1 MAEQKA
7 AEEFS
12 PVDWEHKRKIGRS
25 KIPGAPGWPQGVHP
39 ISIEGMAL
47 MGLDEQG
54 MLYWD
59 GKPVEVR
66 RRLDLSKW
74 EKAFAVIVGFFTIL
88 GGVGAV
94 AQGWAAAHQWS
105 CQIETVDWHCP
116 PKK

>member
-1 MAEQKA
+1 MTADPQGTD
-7 AEEFS
+7 EFS
-12 PVDWEHKRKIGRS
+12 SVDWEHKRRIGRS
-25 KIPGAPGWPQGVHP
+25 TVLDAPGWTTGVHP

-47 MGLDEQG
+47 MGVDEQG

-66 RRLDLSKW
+66 RRLDLSRGERW
-74 EKAFAVIVGFFTIL
+74 FGVAVGLSTTL

-105 CQIETVDWHCP
+105 CHIEAVA
-116 PKK
+116 

>member
-1 MAEQKA
+1 MADPQGTD
-7 AEEFS
+7 EFS
-12 PVDWEHKRKIGRS
+12 PIDWENKRRIGRS
-25 KIPGAPGWPQGVHP
+25 AVPGAPGWPTGVHP
-39 ISIEGMAL
+39 IPIEGMAL
-47 MGLDEQG
+47 MGVDEQG

-66 RRLDLSKW
+66 RRLELSRGERW
-74 EKAFAVIVGFFTIL
+74 FAVGVGLFTIL

-105 CQIETVDWHCP
+105 CQIEAVAWRC

>member
-1 MAEQKA
+1 MAGPQLRHGQSIA
-7 AEEFS
+7 DT
-12 PVDWEHKRKIGRS
+12 P
-25 KIPGAPGWPQGVHP
+25 PGWPSGVRP
-39 ISIEGMAL
+39 ISAD
-47 MGLDEQG
+47 GLDLIGVDGAG

-66 RRLDLSKW
+66 RRLDLSGW
-74 EKAFAVIVGFFTIL
+74 EKAFAIVVGFFTIL

-105 CQIETVDWHCP
+105 CQIEATDWHCP